1 MTATRGEN
9 TPSPNR
15 SPWTTALLMTPAI
28 GVLGTAR
35 LGWIHL
41 KLNGNINTFATFAT
55 FDADGLSTRPIRLDH
70 SRRPRLSLMMSV

>member
-9 TPSPNR
+9 MPSPNR

-41 KLNGNINTFATFAT
+41 KLNGNINTFATF
-55 FDADGLSTRPIRLDH
+55 DADGLSTRPIRLDH
-70 SRRPRLSLMMSV
+70 SRRPRLSSMMSV

>member
-1 MTATRGEN
+1 MTAMRGEN
-9 TPSPNR
+9 TPSPHR

-41 KLNGNINTFATFAT
+41 KLKGNINTFDT

-70 SRRPRLSLMMSV
+70 SCWPRLPLMMSV

>member
-1 MTATRGEN
+1 
-9 TPSPNR
+9 
-15 SPWTTALLMTPAI
+15 MTPAI

-41 KLNGNINTFATFAT
+41 KLNANINT

-70 SRRPRLSLMMSV
+70 SRWPRLSLMMSVRLTASAL

>member
-1 MTATRGEN
+1 MT
-9 TPSPNR
+9 
-15 SPWTTALLMTPAI
+15 LAI

-41 KLNGNINTFATFAT
+41 KLNGNINTFDT

-70 SRRPRLSLMMSV
+70 SRWPRLSLMMSG

>member
-15 SPWTTALLMTPAI
+15 SPWTTALLMTLAI

-35 LGWIHL
+35 PGWIHL
-41 KLNGNINTFATFAT
+41 KLNDNINTFDT

-70 SRRPRLSLMMSV
+70 SRWPRLSLMMSV